1 VTQPAQRFDKLSVNG
16 PGECIRWSV
25 MEFEMSVL
33 ETSVRAELVEAL
45 RGAST
50 ALSVNG
56 FCRRMPKPQH
66 HYQQQH

>member
-1 VTQPAQRFDKLSVNG
+1 
-16 PGECIRWSV
+16 
-25 MEFEMSVL
+25 MEIEMFVL

-56 FCRRMPKPQH
+56 FSRRMPKPQH
-66 HYQQQH
+66 HYQQQQQH

>member
-1 VTQPAQRFDKLSVNG
+1 
-16 PGECIRWSV
+16 
-25 MEFEMSVL
+25 MEFEISVL

-45 RGAST
+45 HGAST

-56 FCRRMPKPQH
+56 FSRRMLKPQH